1 MAATDHLR
9 RVKTLYH
16 FTDASNLASIRENDG
31 LWSTAKLR
39 EMGIGFHP
47 GGNEQSLTADAM
59 FGMDKFVHLSFTRDH
74 PMAYIAKRD
83 KRVND
88 LRWLYIDDSDAVLEI
103 EGVRY
108 CEEVANKSGT
118 ELCSI
123 EYARETFDE
132 VALFE
137 FLDCREDDAA

>member
-1 MAATDHLR
+1 
-9 RVKTLYH
+9 
-16 FTDASNLASIRENDG
+16 
-31 LWSTAKLR
+31 
-39 EMGIGFHP
+39 
-47 GGNEQSLTADAM
+47 
-59 FGMDKFVHLSFTRDH
+59 
-74 PMAYIAKRD
+74 MAYIAKRD

-137 FLDCREDDAA
+137 FLDWQVEENKRRGQAVRKCEILVPDHLPFRYFEARFPRI